1 MDPADSPDSSPPDFP
16 PSPPKI
22 EAGKLWWSLLLP
34 QGFLVASVILM
45 LLPEFGIP
53 HGGIIES
60 LAIGGLH
67 LFWISGLICWIKFGQ
82 VVNRRFQGTGAVL
95 LILGYPIAEVSLG
108 LALFFGIC
116 MAGLALA

>member
-1 MDPADSPDSSPPDFP
+1 MDPAGSSDSSPPGLP
-16 PSPPKI
+16 PPPPKI
-22 EAGKLWWSLLLP
+22 ETGKLWLSLLLP

-60 LAIGGLH
+60 FAIGGLQ
-67 LFWISGLICWIKFGQ
+67 LFWISGIICWVKFGQ

-95 LILGYPIAEVSLG
+95 MILGYPIAQVSVG

-116 MAGLALA
+116 MAGMALA